1 MRHRI
6 SDQRFKPLQR
16 GGRVAE
22 ADIDFTD
29 REDGGADCKMQAVGD
44 GVFEGFLR
52 AAAGFGDVPAQRRH
66 PGQDGQAVHDD
77 SRLPQLPPELQS
89 LGRVRL
95 GHGHLAEVE
104 LAAGAQVQCVHQ
116 VRDVGEVTRAVN
128 GPRVKFLCARR
139 VLAQHGAV
147 TRPRQRALF
156 TEPAG

>member
-6 SDQRFKPLQR
+6 SDHRFKPLQR

-22 ADIDFTD
+22 ADIDFAV
-29 REDGGADCKMQAVGD
+29 REDGGADSKMQAVGD
-44 GVFEGFLR
+44 GVFQGFLR
-52 AAAGFGDVPAQRRH
+52 AAAGFGDVSAQGGH

-89 LGRVRL
+89 LGGVGL
-95 GHGHLAEVE
+95 GHGHLPEVK
-104 LAAGAQVQCVHQ
+104 LAAGPQVQCVHQ
-116 VRDVGEVTRAVN
+116 VGDVGELTRAVN
-128 GPRVKFLCARR
+128 SPRVKFLRARR
-139 VLAQHGAV
+139 ILEQHGAV